1 MNKYKIFNYLLLF
14 ILLSATGCSKTLLDN
29 SKYGNLL
36 PEVNEPHPPLT
47 SETLKD
53 KNGWV
58 SDTLA
63 NGLIHYQFAKY
74 VQTQTANQF
83 VNVVEVDLNNPD
95 YEIQFV
101 SLTSRD
107 TLSSVAK
114 NYDAVIGINGT

>member
-14 ILLSATGCSKTLLDN
+14 ILLSGAGCSKSILDN

-36 PEVNEPHPPLT
+36 PEVKEPQPPLNP
-47 SETLKD
+47 ETLKD

-58 SDTLA
+58 IDTLA

-83 VNVVEVDLNNPD
+83 VNVVEVN
-95 YEIQFV
+95 
-101 SLTSRD
+101 
-107 TLSSVAK
+107 
-114 NYDAVIGINGT
+114 